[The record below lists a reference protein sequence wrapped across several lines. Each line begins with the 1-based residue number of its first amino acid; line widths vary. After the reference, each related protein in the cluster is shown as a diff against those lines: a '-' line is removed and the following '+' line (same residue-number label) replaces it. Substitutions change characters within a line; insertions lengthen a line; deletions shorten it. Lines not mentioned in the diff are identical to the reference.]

1 MTFFKRAHKYGA
13 KRCACSLGH
22 THASRK
28 EARDCEK
35 VEILR
40 KGGEYT
46 EVKTQVRFPLYAFS
60 PEYHN
65 IGGYRIKV
73 CDHIVDKL
81 VTRKDGKQEVIES
94 KGFATSEWILKKKLF
109 EANYPDII
117 YSTWR

>member
-1 MTFFKRAHKYGA
+1 MLKGLFKRHKYGA

-22 THASRK
+22 IHASRK

-46 EVKTQVRFPLYAFS
+46 EVKTQVRFPLYAWSGFA
-60 PEYHN
+60 HDN
-65 IGGYRIKV
+65 MIKV

-81 VTRKDGKQEVIES
+81 VTRKDGKKEVIES

-117 YSTWR
+117 YTTWR